1 MRKTLEKEIPAVGSD
16 RDNNISFH
24 VYLISDNPYPRQWRR
39 VLVPFKKIK
48 CSPALLTS
56 RIFRE
61 AR

>member
-1 MRKTLEKEIPAVGSD
+1 MSKTLEKEIPAVGSD
-16 RDNNISFH
+16 RVNNVNFH
-24 VYLISDNPYPRQWRR
+24 VYLISSIPYPRQWRR

>member
-16 RDNNISFH
+16 RVNNISFRI
-24 VYLISDNPYPRQWRR
+24 YLISNNPYPRQWQR

-48 CSPALLTS
+48 CSPALLNS